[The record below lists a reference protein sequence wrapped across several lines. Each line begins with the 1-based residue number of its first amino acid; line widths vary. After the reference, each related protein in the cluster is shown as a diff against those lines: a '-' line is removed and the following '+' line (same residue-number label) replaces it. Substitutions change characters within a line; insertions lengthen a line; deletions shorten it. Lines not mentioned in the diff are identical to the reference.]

1 MPKLKRDEVVDE
13 RWKRLFIWQLHV
25 FTKEIG
31 FCESF
36 SHVCRL
42 NPNSSASSRR
52 AARNRP
58 STDALAR
65 RIVARCWPDRQSWPP
80 GLLSDGRPLAGRMDH
95 VQHTHQVTGHVI
107 DQ

>member
-13 RWKRLFIWQLHV
+13 RWKRRFIWQLPV

-42 NPNSSASSRR
+42 SPSMRSGCGNSP
-52 AARNRP
+52 NRP
-58 STDALAR
+58 SCGRRSR
-65 RIVARCWPDRQSWPP
+65 RIWGSLLVA
-80 GLLSDGRPLAGRMDH
+80 L
-95 VQHTHQVTGHVI
+95 
-107 DQ
+107 